1 MDTYA
6 ENRASSGLSEKPA
19 QVLAFIYPQSHRL

>member
-6 ENRASSGLSEKPA
+6 KNGASRGLSEKRT
-19 QVLAFIYPQSHRL
+19 QVLAFIYPEIHRL